1 MDAAAASPSWLP
13 TPRLRSNSTKSSLIA
28 LLLLLLQMLHT
39 AKQDERVRGVLAV
52 LGGRENFGGM
62 AQLQELRNALLD
74 FRVGVLCVLGQLM
87 PAVKAFPDQC
97 HQSFT
102 CRHLIALPGAR

>member
-1 MDAAAASPSWLP
+1 MHDEHAQHWLSV
-13 TPRLRSNSTKSSLIA
+13 TYK
-28 LLLLLLQMLHT
+28 LLPLLMLLLQMLHT

-74 FRVGVLCVLGQLM
+74 FRVRPL
-87 PAVKAFPDQC
+87 C
-97 HQSFT
+97 HQQLQKATEQQQQQQQQQLWFRVWLSP
-102 CRHLIALPGAR
+102 IPMD

>member
-1 MDAAAASPSWLP
+1 VIELCW
-13 TPRLRSNSTKSSLIA
+13 
-28 LLLLLLQMLHT
+28 LLLLLLKMLHT

-74 FRVGVLCVLGQLM
+74 FRVGGY
-87 PAVKAFPDQC
+87 
-97 HQSFT
+97 
-102 CRHLIALPGAR
+102 CRLPLNVYL